1 MRERTHFYV
10 ASWRSPTRLRGCGF
24 VACLFV
30 IVSVAGGQ
38 TETISVD
45 LKLRTGGALSGLVV
59 DHSEHAL
66 VVVHE
71 QKPYV
76 FSWNEL
82 EFGSALSTKRALLAL
97 QRGGSEKLSADD
109 HFELGMFALLHDRN
123 DLAADEFREAKRLN
137 GKFDERIRR
146 AFDDYRSRKT
156 KGGDNEDPFVAE
168 PPAGSSDSDDLTGAA
183 GPREVGLAD
192 NIGASLAEQPSAENR
207 AKVIQAYRTF
217 GDKVR
222 EIIGKDVVLLESDH
236 FLIWTDWEKKYRDR
250 LTGWA
255 EAMYAALV
263 EQFDLKA
270 TDDVFLAKCPVF
282 CWRSKARFQKFARY
296 FDGYAGSNAV
306 GYTRS
311 IEKNGHVHV
320 VLLRQGRNEADF
332 DRFACTLVH
341 EGSHAFM
348 HRLYSTRLIPHWIN
362 EGYAELIA
370 ERVLG
375 ERCETAEKAA
385 LLARQYVRYDWPLGG
400 MLESVA
406 PLDVHEYP
414 LAHSLVA
421 HLEGLGRPRFAGFVR
436 GLKDGRTTAEALAAN
451 YDGMT
456 FEQLE
461 QSWRSAI
468 RSNSPRGGE

>member
-1 MRERTHFYV
+1 MITLVSITAV
-10 ASWRSPTRLRGCGF
+10 ARGQ
-24 VACLFV
+24 
-30 IVSVAGGQ
+30 S
-38 TETISVD
+38 ETINVD

-66 VVVHE
+66 VVVRE

-82 EFGSALSTKRALLAL
+82 EFGSSLSTKRALLAL
-97 QRGGSEKLSADD
+97 KRGGANKLSADD
-109 HFELGMFALLHDRN
+109 HFELGLFALSCDRN
-123 DLAADEFREAKRLN
+123 DVAAGEFREAKRLN
-137 GKFDERIRR
+137 GKLEERIAR
-146 AFDDYRSRKT
+146 AFDEYRAQKAIGE
-156 KGGDNEDPFVAE
+156 GGEDPFEDE
-168 PPAGSSDSDDLTGAA
+168 PPAQMEDSI

-192 NIGASLAEQPSAENR
+192 DDGRLLAERPSAENR
-207 AKVIQAYRTF
+207 AKVMEAYRTF
-217 GDKVR
+217 GEKVR
-222 EIIGKDVVLLESDH
+222 EVMGKDVVLLESDH

-255 EAMYAALV
+255 EAMYAALGA
-263 EQFDLKA
+263 QFDLQT
-270 TDDVFLAKCPVF
+270 TDEIFLAKCPVF

-296 FDGYAGSNAV
+296 FDGYKGSNAV

-320 VLLRQGRNEADF
+320 VLVRQGRSEADF

-348 HRLYSTRLIPHWIN
+348 HRLYSTRLIPHWVN
-362 EGYAELIA
+362 EGYAEMTT

-385 LLARQYVRYDWPLGG
+385 LLARQFVRYDWGLGG
-400 MLESVA
+400 MLEGVA
-406 PLDVHEYP
+406 AIEVNEYP

-421 HLEGLGRPRFAGFVR
+421 HLESLGRPRFAGFVR
-436 GLKDGRTTAEALAAN
+436 GLKDGRPTAESLASN

-456 FEQLE
+456 LAQLE
-461 QSWRSAI
+461 QSWRSAT
-468 RSNSPRGGE
+468 RLNSPQGGK

>member
-1 MRERTHFYV
+1 MRVPNPQGLSALRWIALLAIATV
-10 ASWRSPTRLRGCGF
+10 AR
-24 VACLFV
+24 
-30 IVSVAGGQ
+30 GQ

-45 LKLRTGGALSGLVV
+45 LKLRTGGMLSGLVV
-59 DHSEHAL
+59 DHSEHGL
-66 VVVHE
+66 VVVRE

-76 FSWNEL
+76 FSWKEL

-97 QRGGSEKLSADD
+97 QRGGSNKLFADD
-109 HFELGMFALLHDRN
+109 HFDLGMFALSSDRN
-123 DLAADEFREAKRLN
+123 DVAANEFREAKRLN
-137 GKFDERIRR
+137 GKLEERIGR
-146 AFDDYRSRKT
+146 AFDEYRARKE
-156 KGGDNEDPFVAE
+156 KGGGDEDPFEDE
-168 PPAGSSDSDDLTGAA
+168 PPAGIGDSA
-183 GPREVGLAD
+183 GPRELGLTD
-192 NIGASLAEQPSAENR
+192 DGTMLAERPSAENG
-207 AKVIQAYRTF
+207 AKVMEAYRTF
-217 GDKVR
+217 GEKVR
-222 EIIGKDVVLLESDH
+222 EVMGKDVVLLESDH

-255 EAMYAALV
+255 EAMYAALG
-263 EQFDLKA
+263 ERFDLHT
-270 TDDVFLAKCPVF
+270 TDAVFLAKCPVF

-296 FDGYAGSNAV
+296 FDGYEGSNAV

-320 VLLRQGRNEADF
+320 VLLRQGRSEADF

-348 HRLYSTRLIPHWIN
+348 HRLYSTRLMPHWVN
-362 EGYAELIA
+362 EGYAELTA

-375 ERCETAEKAA
+375 DRCDTAEKAA
-385 LLARQYVRYDWPLGG
+385 LLARQYVRYDWPLRG

-406 PLDVHEYP
+406 PIEVNDYP

-456 FEQLE
+456 FARLE
-461 QSWRSAI
+461 QSWRSAF
-468 RSNSPRGGE
+468 RSNSQRDSK

>member
-1 MRERTHFYV
+1 V
-10 ASWRSPTRLRGCGF
+10 AR
-24 VACLFV
+24 
-30 IVSVAGGQ
+30 GQ
-38 TETISVD
+38 TETISVE

-71 QKPYV
+71 QRPYV
-76 FSWNEL
+76 LSWNEL
-82 EFGSALSTKRALLAL
+82 EFGSALSTKRTLLAF

-109 HFELGMFALLHDRN
+109 HFDLGMFALSYDRN
-123 DLAADEFREAKRLN
+123 DVATGEFREAKRLN
-137 GKFDERIRR
+137 GRLEERIAR
-146 AFDDYRSRKT
+146 AFDDYRARKE
-156 KGGDNEDPFVAE
+156 KGGGDADPFEDEPAE
-168 PPAGSSDSDDLTGAA
+168 RSGQSDDVTGAA
-183 GPREVGLAD
+183 GPRDVGLTD
-192 NIGASLAEQPSAENR
+192 NIGASLAERPSEENR
-207 AKVIQAYRTF
+207 AKVMEAYRTF
-217 GDKVR
+217 GEKVR
-222 EIIGKDVVLLESDH
+222 EVMGKDVALLESDH
-236 FLIWTDWEKKYRDR
+236 FLIWTDWETKYRDR

-255 EAMYAALV
+255 EAMYAALS
-263 EQFDLKA
+263 EQFDVSA
-270 TDDVFLAKCPVF
+270 TDEVFLAKCPVF

-320 VLLRQGRNEADF
+320 VLVRQGRSEADF

-348 HRLYSTRLIPHWIN
+348 HRLYSTRLIPHWVN
-362 EGYAELIA
+362 EGYAEMTA

-375 ERCETAEKAA
+375 ERCDTAEKAA

-400 MLESVA
+400 MLESVS
-406 PLDVHEYP
+406 PIEVHEYS

-436 GLKDGRTTAEALAAN
+436 GLKDGRTTAEALATN

-456 FEQLE
+456 FAQLE

-468 RSNSPRGGE
+468 RSNSPKGGE